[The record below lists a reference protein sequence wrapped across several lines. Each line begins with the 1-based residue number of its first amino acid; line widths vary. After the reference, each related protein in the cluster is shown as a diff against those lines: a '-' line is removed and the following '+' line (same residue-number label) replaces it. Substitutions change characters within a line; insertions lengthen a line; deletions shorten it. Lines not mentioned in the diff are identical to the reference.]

1 MKKGS
6 TLIEAVI
13 SMAILLIAL
22 TLSTQIF
29 SLSSK
34 SILTRRNKE
43 KANRVSYAIEKE
55 IKYNTKFEDIKEIFE
70 NSNLYLQ
77 YKDDILDSL
86 LTNTFLSL
94 ERKNTIESKN
104 AIIIEKKITN
114 SGENNYEIV
123 IFKITIY
130 DSNGGRLNERE
141 IIKSYWMEI

>member
-55 IKYNTKFEDIKEIFE
+55 IKYF
-70 NSNLYLQ
+70 
-77 YKDDILDSL
+77 
-86 LTNTFLSL
+86 
-94 ERKNTIESKN
+94 ESKHIQKFMVLYGSAGTGKSTILN
-104 AIIIEKKITN
+104 IIQNLKI
-114 SGENNYEIV
+114 
-123 IFKITIY
+123 
-130 DSNGGRLNERE
+130 
-141 IIKSYWMEI
+141 

>member
-77 YKDDILDSL
+77 YKDDILDNI
-86 LTNTFLSL
+86 LTNTFLS
-94 ERKNTIESKN
+94 
-104 AIIIEKKITN
+104 
-114 SGENNYEIV
+114 
-123 IFKITIY
+123 
-130 DSNGGRLNERE
+130 
-141 IIKSYWMEI
+141 